1 MDAKDIKELILTID
15 KTSIEKLELEKSDIK
30 IVITKKALSESQN
43 NTKSDRESLEGI
55 KIEPS
60 NTQNF
65 NKTKDEMD
73 HRENMNAIAN
83 DENIFIVKSPIVG
96 TFYSA
101 SSPDAPPFVQIEDT
115 VEKGQSLCIIEAM
128 KIMNEIESEAAG
140 EIVEIFVKDEDIVE
154 YGQPLMKIRR

>member
-65 NKTKDEMD
+65 NKTKDEID

-101 SSPDAPPFVQIEDT
+101 SSPDAPPFVQIGDT

-128 KIMNEIESEAAG
+128 KIMNEIESEATG
-140 EIVEIFVKDEDIVE
+140 EIVEIFVRDEDIVE